1 MTVLTQEV
9 RTELWAD
16 LMRRLS
22 AERQAVVI
30 NKLELRAAIDAVDA
44 WAEANASSFNSALP
58 VAARTGL
65 TPQQKAMMLA
75 WVVMKRHEVG

>member
-9 RTELWAD
+9 RTELWANI
-16 LMRRLS
+16 MRRLS
-22 AERQAVVI
+22 AERQAVAI
-30 NKLELRAAIDAVDA
+30 NKLELRAAVDAVDD
-44 WAEANASSFNSALP
+44 WIEANAASFNSALP

-75 WVVMKRHEVG
+75 WVVIKRYEVG